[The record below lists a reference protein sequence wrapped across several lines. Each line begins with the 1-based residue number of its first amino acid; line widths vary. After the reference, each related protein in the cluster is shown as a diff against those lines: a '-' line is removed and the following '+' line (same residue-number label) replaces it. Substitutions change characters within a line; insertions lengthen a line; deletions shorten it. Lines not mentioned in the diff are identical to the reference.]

1 MDPIS
6 QFDPADPD
14 FIRDPYPTMDR
25 LRETTPVFWHPPTG
39 MWWVASYRDLV
50 TLLRDRR
57 LGRQIEHV
65 VSREALGLPAR
76 DPDLGPFYALSDH
89 SMFDKEPPE
98 HTRLKNLVHKVFTP
112 RRVRSL
118 REEIRQ
124 LANQLLDAVAG
135 QETFDLLADFAEPL
149 PVEVIAA
156 LLGVPAPDRHLL
168 RPWSASIVQM
178 FELDPSP
185 ETATAAVQASGEFTD
200 YLRDLAHARR
210 ANPQDDLISALAL
223 VEDQGDTLSEEE
235 LIATCVLLLNAGHE
249 ATVNGFG
256 NGMRAFFLHPDQFQR
271 LKAHRN
277 LIPTAV
283 EEMLR
288 WDTPSQLFRRWVL
301 EDMEYNS
308 HPFKLGQEVAFLF
321 GAANRDPAVFENP
334 QVFDIGRVPNPHISF
349 GMGIH
354 FCLGAP
360 LARLEMAIALET
372 LLTRYVDLQLVEEP
386 VFKPGFVLR
395 GLEALHVKGVV

>member
-1 MDPIS
+1 
-6 QFDPADPD
+6 
-14 FIRDPYPTMDR
+14 
-25 LRETTPVFWHPPTG
+25 
-39 MWWVASYRDLV
+39 MWWVASYQDLV

-57 LGRQIEHV
+57 LGRQIDHV
-65 VSREALGLPAR
+65 VNRTALGLPAR
-76 DPDLGPFYALSDH
+76 APDLEPFYALSDN

-118 REEIRQ
+118 RGEIQR
-124 LANQLLDAVAG
+124 LANHLLDAVAG
-135 QETFDLLADFAEPL
+135 QDTFDLLADFAEPL

-156 LLGVPAPDRHLL
+156 LLGVPEPDRHLL
-168 RPWSASIVQM
+168 RPWSAAIVQM
-178 FELDPSP
+178 FELDPTP
-185 ETATAAVQASGEFTD
+185 DTALAAVQASNEFTD
-200 YLRDLAHARR
+200 YLRDLARARR
-210 ANPQDDLISALAL
+210 RDPQDDLISALVQ

-235 LIATCVLLLNAGHE
+235 LIATCVFLLNAGHE

-271 LKAHRN
+271 LKDHRN
-277 LIPTAV
+277 LIPSAV

-301 EDMEYNS
+301 ADMDY
-308 HPFKLGQEVAFLF
+308 HGHAFKLGQEVAFLF

-334 QVFDIGRVPNPHISF
+334 QAFDIGRVPNPHISF

-360 LARLEMAIALET
+360 LARLEMAVALET
-372 LLTRYVDLQLVEEP
+372 LLTRYIDLQLVEEP

-395 GLEALHVKGVV
+395 GLEALITKPVTSRQ